1 MVDIDIR
8 YEGDLRCRLT
18 HRPSGAVIV
27 TDAPRDNEGKGES
40 FSPTDL
46 VAAALGSCMV
56 TIMGIV
62 ARRHGMNIDGSR
74 VHVEKEM
81 HTGAERRIRR
91 LAVAMTLPAA
101 LTADQ
106 RSLLEHA
113 AETCPVLRS
122 LGAGLEVPVRFVY
135 A

>member
-1 MVDIDIR
+1 MVDIDIL

-27 TDAPRDNEGKGES
+27 TDAPKDNEGKGEA

-46 VAAALGSCMV
+46 VAAGLGSCMV

-62 ARRHGMNIDGSR
+62 ARRHGVKIDGSR
-74 VHVEKEM
+74 AHVEKEM
-81 HTGAERRIRR
+81 HAGSERRIRR
-91 LAVAMTLPAA
+91 LAVTLTLPAA
-101 LTADQ
+101 LTPEQ
-106 RSLLEHA
+106 RGLLERA
-113 AETCPVLRS
+113 AETCPVHRS
-122 LGAGLEVPVRFVY
+122 LGPEVEVPVRFVY